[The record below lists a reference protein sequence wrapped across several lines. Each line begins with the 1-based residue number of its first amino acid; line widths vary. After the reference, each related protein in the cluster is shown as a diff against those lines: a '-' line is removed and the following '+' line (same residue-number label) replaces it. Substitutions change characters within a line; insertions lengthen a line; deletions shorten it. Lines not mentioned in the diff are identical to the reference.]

1 MHQGFHKIGGEV
13 MSTFNPQQRL
23 LLSAEYLLDINPL
36 KKYELL
42 FDNLDCS
49 PLKGHPHHAKGRPPV
64 PKSGLLRALIYKNLN
79 HYQPYMIW
87 LSIWSITPV

>member
-1 MHQGFHKIGGEV
+1 

-42 FDNLDCS
+42 FDNLDYS
-49 PLKGHPHHAKGRPPV
+49 PLKGHTHHVKGRPPLFL
-64 PKSGLLRALIYKNLN
+64 KLAF
-79 HYQPYMIW
+79 
-87 LSIWSITPV
+87 

>member
-1 MHQGFHKIGGEV
+1 

-49 PLKGHPHHAKGRPPV
+49 PLKGHTHNAKG
-64 PKSGLLRALIYKNLN
+64 SLGLKLQMQHLTL
-79 HYQPYMIW
+79 
-87 LSIWSITPV
+87 V